1 MAEHGGYR
9 MPSNPAPVSG
19 PGKFSGR
26 TDGQTARALP
36 DAGYGEQ
43 AEFQEM
49 QGGAPMS
56 DTSGV
61 PAPDGGLMAGA
72 PPLPTR
78 FDAPTEMPDTSVT
91 TPFEMGGGD
100 GLDSL
105 GRAKQYL
112 PLIAP
117 WVDRDDVPDEVR
129 ALYRYVRDA

>member
-72 PPLPTR
+72 PPLPTG
-78 FDAPTEMPDTSVT
+78 FAAEGDPAGDVT
-91 TPFEMGGGD
+91 LPASAAGYDPESNLAKAQKYV
-100 GLDSL
+100 GLLSMFID
-105 GRAKQYL
+105 
-112 PLIAP
+112 
-117 WVDRDDVPDEVR
+117 DDDVPDDVR
-129 ALYRYVRDA
+129 MMYRMLRDG